1 MNNMENKHL
10 EALGTTSRFLE
21 KILDRIVALILLLV
35 VLFAGY
41 SLWNSYKLYHQGYVD
56 DDILKFKPSVENSGD
71 NPSLY
76 DLMKINKDTIGWL
89 TVDDTHIDYPLVIG
103 EDNQEYINQD
113 VYNKFSLA
121 GSIFLDSRNKRDFS
135 DPYNLLYGHNI
146 EHGGMFADVTLFEDK
161 KFFEDHK
168 YGRLY
173 LADKTYDIE
182 FFICSGADA
191 YDSMIFDPPSI
202 ATMDQRFALID
213 HMKSLAIQ
221 KRDIDIRDD
230 KLIALSTCQNA
241 STNGRTILLGVL
253 RPMNGVRDESY

>member
-1 MNNMENKHL
+1 MENKHL
-10 EALGTTSRFLE
+10 EALGNTSRFLE
-21 KILDRIVALILLLV
+21 KILDRLVALILLLV

-41 SLWNSYKLYHQGYVD
+41 SLWNSYKLYKEGYVD
-56 DDILKFKPSVENSGD
+56 DDILKFKPQVEQNNQD

-76 DLMKINKDTIGWL
+76 DLIKINKDTIGWL

-113 VYNKFSLA
+113 VYKEFSLA
-121 GSIFLDSRNKRDFS
+121 GSIFLDYRNKRDFT
-135 DPYNLLYGHNI
+135 DPYNILHGHNI

-161 KFFEDHK
+161 KFFENHK

-173 LADKTYDIE
+173 LVDKTYDIE
-182 FFICSGADA
+182 FFICSRVDA
-191 YDSMIFDPPSI
+191 YDSMIYDPAST

-213 HMKSLAIQ
+213 HMRSLAIQ
-221 KRDIDIRDD
+221 ERDIDIRDD

-253 RPMNGVRDESY
+253 RPMNGVRDESYKK

>member
-1 MNNMENKHL
+1 MENKHL
-10 EALGTTSRFLE
+10 EALGNTSRFLE
-21 KILDRIVALILLLV
+21 KIIDRIVALILLLV

-41 SLWNSYKLYHQGYVD
+41 SLWNSYKLYRQGYAD

-113 VYNKFSLA
+113 VYKEFSLG
-121 GSIFLDSRNKRDFS
+121 GSIFLDARNKRDFS

-161 KFFEDHK
+161 KFFDDHK
-168 YGRLY
+168 YGTLF
-173 LADKTYDIE
+173 LAGKTYNIE

-191 YDSMIFDPPSI
+191 YDSIIFDPPST

-221 KRDIDIRDD
+221 ARDMDIRND

-241 STNGRTILLGVL
+241 TTNGRTILLGVL
-253 RPMNGVRDESY
+253 RPMNGVRNESD